1 MRNLIFCMLLVMFL
15 SNINAQSVN
24 ILLKNNKIVNGTVVK
39 EEPVFLII
47 RTEIGELKILRQ
59 NIESISYKS
68 FEDINTDDSDLDQIE
83 KKNPLFKDGKTVLN
97 DIVVIYL
104 KNEEIISGKLI
115 AKSLDMILV
124 TTEAGN
130 LTIPK
135 KEIKKIEYVSN
146 EFAERGAVVIAHLA
160 NGSQFEGNIFFED
173 YQSLILDTKIGKLT
187 IEKSNLRSIE
197 YTGEQGK
204 GQETLVK
211 QFSAVALEQ
220 PARVDKR
227 LDILTA
233 GYTPIFGPE
242 FSPGFSIG
250 YSSKFLL
257 TQMEGL
263 YISAIG
269 GIDLHYFLL
278 NQDFFADEVLSVS
291 ASGGLLITTI
301 SGGAALTLFQN
312 SSSNYEFY
320 ISPQL
325 EANIVYKTLKK
336 DYPSYPAHNLN
347 EVTTSFVFGV
357 RNKIGLDFLL
367 DNSKV
372 GISYDM
378 HFLFGEEDYNTIS
391 FNFTTQIF

>member
-1 MRNLIFCMLLVMFL
+1 
-15 SNINAQSVN
+15 
-24 ILLKNNKIVNGTVVK
+24 VVK

>member
-47 RTEIGELKILRQ
+47 STEIGELKILRQ

>member
-220 PARVDKR
+220 PARVDRR

>member
-1 MRNLIFCMLLVMFL
+1 MLLVMFL

-220 PARVDKR
+220 PARVDRR